1 MAAQRILKSVCAEQK
16 YAGGGERFIV
26 TRRQIFVQYPKFLS
40 ATTRMEGQKIRGTA
54 CVVSASAPLLLV
66 GTATPHRIIA
76 LLPLPCPRVMKGHPF
91 PANASVV
98 TLSVL
103 SICQAQV
110 PLFCIAIQSLASAQL
125 GLVQLTRAPI
135 LMVPVRTRILSV
147 ANVEPHCVR
156 MECGVIL
163 CTIIVH

>member
-1 MAAQRILKSVCAEQK
+1 M
-16 YAGGGERFIV
+16 
-26 TRRQIFVQYPKFLS
+26 
-40 ATTRMEGQKIRGTA
+40 
-54 CVVSASAPLLLV
+54 VSASAPLLLV

-103 SICQAQV
+103 SSLTICQAQV
-110 PLFCIAIQSLASAQL
+110 PLLCIAIQSLASAQL

-135 LMVPVRTRILSV
+135 LMVPVRTRFLSV